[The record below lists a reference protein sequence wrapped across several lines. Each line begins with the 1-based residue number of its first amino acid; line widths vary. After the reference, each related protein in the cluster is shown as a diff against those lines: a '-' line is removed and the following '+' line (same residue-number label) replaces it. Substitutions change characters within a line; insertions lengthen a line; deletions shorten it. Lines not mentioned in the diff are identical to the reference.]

1 MFGYIR
7 PYSDELKIR
16 DFELFRSVYCS
27 LCHSMKREYG
37 QASRMI
43 LNFDF
48 TFLAMLLSPMD
59 SVPVCVRKSCIV
71 SPIKKR
77 SIFAS
82 APHPFDICA
91 AYSVILT
98 YWKLRDSIA
107 DEHFFASIKARFALI
122 GLRRAYKKA
131 ARTFPDFDVEVKK
144 NLSELSQ
151 MELERIAS
159 IDKPAD
165 KFALILAHAANH
177 VEGQNRRVIY
187 DLLYHTG
194 RWIYIIDAYNDIS
207 DDLESGN
214 YNPIAAKYSI
224 KTISEFT
231 DDCKNEIEL
240 TLTHSLARI
249 TSAYELMDDNVWSDI
264 VRNIIYLGMPN
275 VFLSV
280 KHGSFTNEKVS
291 IKSIGEQR

>member
-16 DFELFRSVYCS
+16 EFELFKSVYCS

-48 TFLAMLLSPMD
+48 TFLAMLLSPTETA
-59 SVPVCVRKSCIV
+59 PVCVRKSCIV

-77 SIFAS
+77 NVFAFT
-82 APHPFDICA
+82 PHPFDICA

-98 YWKLRDSIA
+98 YWKIKDTIA
-107 DEHFFASIKARFALI
+107 DESFFASLKARFALI
-122 GLRRAYKKA
+122 GLHRAYKKA
-131 ARTFPDFDVEVKK
+131 AGTFPDFDKEVKK
-144 NLSELSQ
+144 NLSDLSQ
-151 MELERIAS
+151 MERERIAS

-177 VEGQNRRVIY
+177 VENQNRRVIY

-194 RWIYIIDAYNDIS
+194 RWIYIVDAYNDIS
-207 DDLESGN
+207 DDLDSGN

-249 TSAYELMDDNVWSDI
+249 TSAYELMDDNVWSGI

-280 KHGSFTNEKVS
+280 KQGKFMNDKVS
-291 IKSIGEQR
+291 IKSIGEQK